1 MLIMCYMGLRYQ
13 PTFPIPSHN
22 FGYVKVG
29 PYPYDP
35 QRARKLLEEAGFP
48 FDRKL
53 VLLHPIGRYLQD
65 KQVAETVQAYLSKIG
80 VQVEL
85 RTMNWPSSVA
95 SITKPLDQKDYD
107 LLLGWGAAAPDA
119 HFILF
124 NQFHLSQAP
133 PKGLA
138 AAHYNNSAVDELLE
152 KAIVETDPQKRLD
165 LYRQAIEIIWKDAP
179 WIFLYTQKSFAAKAA
194 DLSGIMVHF
203 GENFYFVKAYYK

>member
-1 MLIMCYMGLRYQ
+1 MLLLIICYMGLRYQ
-13 PTFPIPSHN
+13 PTFPIPSHH

-35 QRARKLLEEAGFP
+35 QRARKLLKEAGFP

-95 SITKPLDQKDYD
+95 SITKPLDQKD
-107 LLLGWGAAAPDA
+107 
-119 HFILF
+119 
-124 NQFHLSQAP
+124 
-133 PKGLA
+133 
-138 AAHYNNSAVDELLE
+138 
-152 KAIVETDPQKRLD
+152 
-165 LYRQAIEIIWKDAP
+165 
-179 WIFLYTQKSFAAKAA
+179 
-194 DLSGIMVHF
+194 
-203 GENFYFVKAYYK
+203 

>member
-1 MLIMCYMGLRYQ
+1 MLIICYMGLRYQ
-13 PTFPIPSHN
+13 PTPPIPSHH

-53 VLLHPIGRYLQD
+53 VLLHAIGRYLQD

-85 RTMNWPSSVA
+85 RTMNWPSFVA

-119 HFILF
+119 HFKLF
-124 NQFHLSQAP
+124 NQFYSSQAP

-179 WIFLYTQKSFAAKAA
+179 WIFLYTHKRASLLKLQIY
-194 DLSGIMVHF
+194 LT
-203 GENFYFVKAYYK
+203 